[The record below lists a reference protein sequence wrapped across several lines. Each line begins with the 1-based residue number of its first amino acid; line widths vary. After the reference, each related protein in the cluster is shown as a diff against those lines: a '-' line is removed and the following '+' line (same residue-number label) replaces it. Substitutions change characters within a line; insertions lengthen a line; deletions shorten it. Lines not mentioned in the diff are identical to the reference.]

1 MGLEM
6 MGLDKVVLF
15 EVGVKEGTSLADKLV
30 EGKVSNCEWFLV
42 CWANILHKY
51 NNIPLRWKYS

>member
-30 EGKVSNCEWFLV
+30 EGEVNNCEWFLV

-51 NNIPLRWKYS
+51 NNITLVWKYS